1 MRHFFTLILF
11 FICFSASAQYWVVK
25 GNVTDSTQ
33 NKPLKFATVL
43 FINLADST
51 AKAYSTNDEGGFRI
65 SSVENGNY
73 QLSISYVGFKKF
85 ARNFTIKDGSL
96 DLGNIALGIDTKNL
110 QEVTVEGM
118 TERVRQNGDTT
129 EINAAAFK
137 VNPDATAENL
147 VEKMPGV
154 VILNGQ
160 VQAQGENVARVLVD
174 GREFFGDDPN
184 AALKNLPAEMIEK
197 IQIYDQASDQ
207 AQFTGFEDGE
217 TSKTMNIITKVSMR
231 NGEFGK
237 VYAGAGTDERYSAGA
252 SINLFRPKSR
262 TSILGQVN
270 NINIQNFSTSDL
282 LGITSGG
289 GRRGGGGGGRGGR
302 GGGGGGAGGGGF
314 ANGGNA
320 SNFQVGQQGGIN
332 ETKAF
337 GINYSYQDDKR
348 IKFSGSYF
356 FNQSD
361 NNSDESI
368 FRQFTLAENEGQTYM
383 ENSFSPSRNTNHRFN
398 GQLEYK
404 IDDKNSIIMRPRF
417 TFQDNAGS
425 AMVNGS
431 TFLGTD
437 LLNQTNTE
445 NTSALEA
452 FSFSNNLL
460 FRHAFE
466 KRGRTFSINLNT
478 GLNNNNGDSFL
489 LSDTD
494 FFVGQGR
501 SNDLDQ
507 FSDSNTDG
515 FNMTVNATYTEPLA
529 ERNSILFTYSY
540 GYQYNDSDKQT
551 FDFNEG
557 NDGYT
562 DLNTPLSNTFEN
574 DYYTHK
580 GTVGYNL
587 RGTKGTL
594 TLRATAQRAILDND
608 QTFPFQD
615 NVDRTFNNFVPSINY
630 RYRMDRGSS
639 ISINYRTS
647 TNAPSIN
654 QLQSVINNTDPLNIS
669 SGNPELDQRYQHS
682 GTIRYNKV
690 NSETSHS
697 FFTLLSGTFSD
708 NYIGNSTTIASRG
721 NSTIDGIVLQ
731 PGATFRKP
739 VNLTGYWNVRSF
751 VSYGMPLGF
760 IKSNLNFTGTVSY
773 TQTPELIND
782 ELNSAKTPAL
792 GVGLVFS
799 SNISEKIDFTLS
811 SNSTFSS
818 VTNSLQSSANT
829 DYFTQ
834 ATRLRFNWIFGPSF
848 VFRSTVSH
856 TANSGLSEGFN
867 QNFVLWNMEA
877 GKKFMKDKA
886 ELKLTIFDLF
896 KQNQNIRRSITG
908 SYIED
913 SQTQILTQ
921 YFMLSFVYNIR
932 TFGQGQAPVQNDR
945 FQQLRERFGG
955 GQGGARRGGNGGQ

>member
-1 MRHFFTLILF
+1 MRQFFTLILF

-25 GNVTDSTQ
+25 GNVLDSAQ
-33 NKPLKFATVL
+33 NEPLKFATVL
-43 FINLADST
+43 FINLSDST
-51 AKAYSTNDEGGFRI
+51 AKAYSTNDLGGFRI
-65 SSVENGNY
+65 SSVPNGKY
-73 QLSISYVGFKKF
+73 QLSISYVGFKKY
-85 ARNFTIKDGSL
+85 AKNFEIKDGSL
-96 DLGNIALGIDTKNL
+96 DLGNIALGLDARNL
-110 QEVTVEGM
+110 QEVTVEGL
-118 TERVRQNGDTT
+118 TERIRQNGDTT
-129 EINAAAFK
+129 EMNAAAYK
-137 VNPDATAENL
+137 VNPDATAEDL

-154 VILNGQ
+154 VISNGQ
-160 VQAQGENVARVLVD
+160 VQAQGEDVTRVLVD

-207 AQFTGFEDGE
+207 AQFTGFQDGE

-237 VYAGAGTDERYSAGA
+237 IYAGGGTDETYNVGG
-252 SINLFRPKSR
+252 SINLFRPKAR
-262 TSILGQVN
+262 TTILAQTN
-270 NINIQNFSTSDL
+270 NINIQNFSTRDL

-289 GRRGGGGGGRGGR
+289 GRRGGGGGRGGR
-302 GGGGGGAGGGGF
+302 GGGGGGGGGGN
-314 ANGGNA
+314 AN
-320 SNFQVGQQGGIN
+320 NFQVGQQGGIN

-337 GINYSYQDDKR
+337 GINYSYEDAKR

-361 NNSDESI
+361 NSSDESI
-368 FRQFTLAENEGQTYM
+368 FRQFTVPENEGQTYM
-383 ENSFSPSRNTNHRFN
+383 ENSFSPSRNTNHRFS

-425 AMVNGS
+425 AIVTGS
-431 TFLGTD
+431 TLLGED

-466 KRGRTFSINLNT
+466 KQGRTFSINLNT
-478 GLNNNNGDSFL
+478 GLNNNNGEGFL

-494 FFVGQGR
+494 FFVGNG
-501 SNDLDQ
+501 SSTDLDQ
-507 FSDSNTDG
+507 FSDSNQDG

-529 ERNSILFTYSY
+529 NRSSILFTYAYS
-540 GYQYNDSDKQT
+540 YQYNDSDT
-551 FDFNEG
+551 RAFDFNEG
-557 NDGYT
+557 NGDYT

-580 GTVGYNL
+580 GTIGYNL
-587 RGTKGTL
+587 RGEKGTL
-594 TLRATAQRAILDND
+594 TLRGTVQRAILDND
-608 QTFPFQD
+608 QTFPIQD
-615 NVDRTFNNFVPSINY
+615 NVDRNFDNIVPSLTY

-639 ISINYRTS
+639 FSFNYRTS

-654 QLQSVINNTDPLNIS
+654 QLQNVINNTDPLNIS
-669 SGNPELDQRYQHS
+669 AGNPELDQRYQHS
-682 GTIRYNKV
+682 ATVRYNKV
-690 NSETSHS
+690 NAETSHS
-697 FFTLLSGTFSD
+697 FFTLLSSTFSD
-708 NYIGNSTTIASRG
+708 NYIGNSTTIASRD
-721 NSTIDGIVLQ
+721 NTVIDGITLQ
-731 PGATFRKP
+731 PGATFSKP

-773 TQTPELIND
+773 SQTPELIND
-782 ELNSAKTPAL
+782 ELNNAQTPAL
-792 GVGLVFS
+792 GIGLVLS
-799 SNISEKIDFTLS
+799 SNISEKIDFTIS

-818 VTNSLQSSANT
+818 VSNSLQTSANT
-829 DYFTQ
+829 DFFTQ
-834 ATRLRFNWIFGPSF
+834 ATRLRLNWIFGPSF
-848 VFRSTVSH
+848 VFRSTIAH

-877 GKKFMKDKA
+877 GKKLMKDKA
-886 ELKLTIFDLF
+886 ELKLTIFDLL
-896 KQNQNIRRSITG
+896 KQNQNIRRSVTG

-921 YFMLSFVYNIR
+921 YFMLSFVFNIR
-932 TFGQGQAPVQNDR
+932 TFGQGQAPVENDR
-945 FQQLRERFGG
+945 LQNRQRFGG
-955 GQGGARRGGNGGQ
+955 GQGGGRGGRGGNGGEEW